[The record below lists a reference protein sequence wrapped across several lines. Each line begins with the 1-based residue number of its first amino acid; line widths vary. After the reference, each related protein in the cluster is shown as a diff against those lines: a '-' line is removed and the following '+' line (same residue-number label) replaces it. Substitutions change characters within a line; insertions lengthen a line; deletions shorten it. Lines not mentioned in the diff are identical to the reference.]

1 MDTND
6 WKKLILSNEKEVKKA
21 LERAY
26 VYGLTNS
33 ADVVIT
39 NKGEVAVLPKDDT
52 PDDAYA
58 LLYII
63 DPNDVSNDLEESKYE
78 RPDEWVSDAI
88 KTSTIPEVQRAI
100 RQNII
105 NGANNLGLITSE
117 GKPDYY
123 EIIEH
128 LPVIDRR
135 AADRINAY
143 EAKKLAPQKADEL
156 FDEILSAKS
165 YSITNGIP
173 FVPFS
178 KESSKQS
185 INSLFSGTPFED
197 FENELIGKC
206 SYTANFDNIV
216 ETAEKIADAIDN
228 GKVAINKDNH
238 SVGQER

>member
-1 MDTND
+1 MNTND

-39 NKGEVAVLPKDDT
+39 SKGEVAVLTKDNT
-52 PDDAYA
+52 PDDTYA

-63 DPNDVSNDLEESKYE
+63 DPTDVSNDLEESKYE
-78 RPDEWVSDAI
+78 HPDEWVSDAI
-88 KTSTIPEVQRAI
+88 KTSTIPEVQKAIYENIKNRA
-100 RQNII
+100 
-105 NGANNLGLITSE
+105 ADLGLITSE

-128 LPVIDRR
+128 LSVIDRR
-135 AADRINAY
+135 AADRINEY

-156 FDEILSAKS
+156 FDEILSAEK

-173 FVPFS
+173 FVTFS
-178 KESSKQS
+178 KDSSKQP

-197 FENELIGKC
+197 FENELTGKG
-206 SYTANFDNIV
+206 SYIANLDNIV
-216 ETAEKIADAIDN
+216 KTADKIADVIDS
-228 GKVAINKDNH
+228 GEIDRDER
-238 SVGQER
+238 SVSPMR